1 MVVFAMSDIP
11 PLCPMH
17 TCLQWKLC
25 VESHS
30 LGYLFLFSIYKSA
43 VLRLFSSR

>member
-1 MVVFAMSDIP
+1 MSDIAGM
-11 PLCPMH
+11 CPMH
-17 TCLQWKLC
+17 TCLQWKLS

-30 LGYLFLFSIYKSA
+30 LASLFLFSIYKSA